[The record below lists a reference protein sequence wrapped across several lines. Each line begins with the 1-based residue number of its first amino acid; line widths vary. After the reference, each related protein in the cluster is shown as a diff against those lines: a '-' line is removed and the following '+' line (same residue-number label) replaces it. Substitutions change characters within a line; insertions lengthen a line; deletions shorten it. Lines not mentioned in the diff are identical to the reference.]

1 MPRELSNRDL
11 DLLKKLAPEC
21 TEIVC
26 SGSGFA
32 FRSILPP
39 VANHFAVDAADFRSR
54 LDRLTPDDLMY
65 LVTLIRDGSES
76 MGCVPPEYGG
86 VFIDTVSAKLDTR
99 TAAEMMEIYENSQ
112 QCED

>member
-1 MPRELSNRDL
+1 MPRELSSRDL

-21 TEIVC
+21 DEIIC

-39 VANHFAVDAADFRSR
+39 LANHFAVDAADFRSR
-54 LDRLTPDDLMY
+54 LDRLSPDDLTY
-65 LVTLIRDGSES
+65 LIALIRDGSES
-76 MGCVPPEYGG
+76 MGCVPPEYAG
-86 VFIDTVSAKLDTR
+86 VFIDTVSTRLDKR
-99 TAAEMMEIYENSQ
+99 TAAEIIEIFENNQ

>member
-1 MPRELSNRDL
+1 MPRELSSRDL

-21 TEIVC
+21 NDIIC

-39 VANHFAVDAADFRSR
+39 VVNHFALDAADFRNR
-54 LDRLTPDDLMY
+54 LDRLDVNDLTY
-65 LVTLIRDGSES
+65 LFTLIRDGSES
-76 MGCVPPEYGG
+76 MGCVPPEYAG
-86 VFIDTVSAKLDTR
+86 VFLEVVSTKLDTR
-99 TAAEMMEIYENSQ
+99 TAAEIMEIYENSQ

>member
-1 MPRELSNRDL
+1 MPRELSSRDL

-39 VANHFAVDAADFRSR
+39 LANHFAVDAADFRSR
-54 LDRLTPDDLMY
+54 LDRLDPDDLSY

-76 MGCVPPEYGG
+76 MGCVPPEYAG
-86 VFIDTVSAKLDTR
+86 VFLDIVSTKLDTR
-99 TAAEMMEIYENSQ
+99 TAAEIIEIYENSR